1 MTFAQLQAFALVAR
15 HGSIKAAA
23 AKLGVSE
30 PAVSEAVSALRRDLG
45 DELVTRTGRGVRLTP
60 GGRRLAA
67 AAVEIIGVAEHARR
81 GVREARGERPLL
93 RVAAES
99 AVAEHAAGPLLDAF
113 TRRSSAVDVELQ
125 VEPPE
130 AFADLLVDRLAD
142 VTIGPRPPADGGS
155 GLEAV
160 PFLRYRLV
168 VVAGPG
174 HRLADVKRIAPS
186 MLSGERWLTG
196 AGGADPSGPLVALLG
211 LGRAAPTDLRAFQ
224 SDAAALG
231 AVASGRGL
239 MLAVAH
245 TVLDEL
251 RRGAVVRLDVRGT
264 PLDQLWYATVLGLE
278 RRTPAASAFQRFVTT
293 PEATQAMLSRPGGVP
308 AGRFRPPVYVTL
320 WHA

>member
-30 PAVSEAVSALRRDLG
+30 PAVSEAVAALRRDLG

-67 AAVEIIGVAEHARR
+67 AAVEIIGVAEQARR
-81 GVREARGERPLL
+81 GVREASGERALL
-93 RVAAES
+93 RVVAEA
-99 AVAEHAAGPLLDAF
+99 AVAEHAAGTLLDAF
-113 TRRSSAVDVELQ
+113 TRRTPTVEVELQ

-142 VTIGPRPPADGGS
+142 VTLGPRPPRDAIG

-168 VVAGPG
+168 VVAAPG
-174 HRLADVKRIAPS
+174 HRLGGAARALPVAA
-186 MLSGERWLTG
+186 LAGETWLTG
-196 AGGADPSGPLVALLG
+196 PAGGEESLRELLEPHRVVAS
-211 LGRAAPTDLRAFQ
+211 DVRAFP
-224 SDAAALG
+224 SDAAALAG
-231 AVASGRGL
+231 VASGRGV

-245 TVLDEL
+245 TVFDPL
-251 RRGAVVRLDVRGT
+251 RRGELVRLDIRGT
-264 PLDQLWYATVLGLE
+264 PIERLWHATVLGQE
-278 RRTPAASAFQRFVTT
+278 RSSPAAAAFRRFVTT
-293 PEATQAMLSRPGGVP
+293 PEATQAMLARPGGVP

-320 WHA
+320 WDA

>member
-30 PAVSEAVSALRRDLG
+30 PAVSEAVAALRRDLG
-45 DELVTRTGRGVRLTP
+45 DELVTSTGRGMKLTP

-67 AAVEIIGVAEHARR
+67 AAVEIIGVAEQARR
-81 GVREARGERPLL
+81 GVREARGERGLL

-99 AVAEHAAGPLLDAF
+99 AVAEHAAGTLLDAF
-113 TRRSSAVDVELQ
+113 TRRTPSVEVELQ
-125 VEPPE
+125 VESPE

-142 VTIGPRPPADGGS
+142 VTLGPRPSRDAMG

-168 VVAGPG
+168 VVAAPG
-174 HRLADVKRIAPS
+174 HRLEGAGRALPAAA
-186 MLSGERWLTG
+186 LAGETWLTG
-196 AGGADPSGPLVALLG
+196 PGDDESLHELLDPHRVAVS
-211 LGRAAPTDLRAFQ
+211 DERAFP
-224 SDAAALG
+224 SDAAALA
-231 AVASGRGL
+231 AVASGRGV

-245 TVLDEL
+245 TVLDPL
-251 RRGAVVRLDVRGT
+251 RRGELVRLDIRGT
-264 PLDQLWYATVLGLE
+264 PVERLWHATVLGQE
-278 RRTPAASAFQRFVTT
+278 RSSPAAAAFRRFVTT
-293 PEATQAMLSRPGGVP
+293 PEATQAMLARPGGVP

-320 WHA
+320 WDA

>member
-30 PAVSEAVSALRRDLG
+30 PAVSEAVAALRRDLG

-67 AAVEIIGVAEHARR
+67 AAVEIIGVAEQARR
-81 GVREARGERPLL
+81 GVREASGERALL
-93 RVAAES
+93 RVAAEA
-99 AVAEHAAGPLLDAF
+99 AVAEHAAGTLLDAF
-113 TRRSSAVDVELQ
+113 TRRTQSVEVELQ

-142 VTIGPRPPADGGS
+142 VTLGPRPPREAMG

-168 VVAGPG
+168 VVAAPG
-174 HRLADVKRIAPS
+174 HRLEGPGRALPAAA
-186 MLSGERWLTG
+186 LAGETWLTG
-196 AGGADPSGPLVALLG
+196 PTGDEEPLRELLDPHRVVAS
-211 LGRAAPTDLRAFQ
+211 DIRAFP
-224 SDAAALG
+224 SDAAALA
-231 AVASGRGL
+231 AVASGRGV

-245 TVLDEL
+245 TVLDPL
-251 RRGAVVRLDVRGT
+251 RRGELVRLDIRST
-264 PLDQLWYATVLGLE
+264 PVERLWHATVLSQE
-278 RRTPAASAFQRFVTT
+278 RSSPTAAAFRRFVTT
-293 PEATQAMLSRPGGVP
+293 PEATQAMLARPGGVP

-320 WHA
+320 WDA

>member
-30 PAVSEAVSALRRDLG
+30 PAVSEAVAALSRDLG
-45 DELVTRTGRGVRLTP
+45 DELLIRTGRGVRLTP

-67 AAVEIIGVAEHARR
+67 AAVEIIGVAEQARR
-81 GVREARGERPLL
+81 GVREARGDRALL
-93 RVAAES
+93 RVAS
-99 AVAEHAAGPLLDAF
+99 DTAVAEHAAGPLLEAF
-113 TRRSSAVDVELQ
+113 TRRSPAVDVELQ
-125 VEPPE
+125 VEPPA

-142 VTIGPRPPADGGS
+142 VTIGPRAAVDGGR
-155 GLEAV
+155 GLEAA

-174 HRLADVKRIAPS
+174 HRLASGHRIPPA
-186 MLSGERWLTG
+186 MLATERWL
-196 AGGADPSGPLVALLG
+196 AGPAGTEGTGPLAALLG
-211 LGRAAPTDLRAFQ
+211 PQAAGRLGVHPFA
-224 SDAAALG
+224 SDAAAIG

-251 RRGAVVRLDVRGT
+251 RRGALVRLDVRGT
-264 PLDQLWYATVLGLE
+264 PLEQLWYATVLGAD

-293 PEATQAMLSRPGGVP
+293 PEATQAMLVRPGGVP

-320 WHA
+320 WDA